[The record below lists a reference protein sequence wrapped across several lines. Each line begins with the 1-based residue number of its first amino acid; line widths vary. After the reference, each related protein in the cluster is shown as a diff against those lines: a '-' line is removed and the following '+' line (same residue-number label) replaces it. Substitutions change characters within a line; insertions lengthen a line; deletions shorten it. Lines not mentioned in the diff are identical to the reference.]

1 MKPGSRLRVL
11 VTNAGALALGG
22 IVAQGTFVAVE
33 ALIARQVGPHAYGIY
48 SSSYVLIML
57 MAHFMD
63 MGMYWKLVQDG
74 SRDPKSIA
82 ANFGTMMVARIG
94 LFILSYPLFL
104 GFVWM
109 SGGEPAAIQFFA
121 MFAFFGLQVGMQE
134 LLGAVYTAQQRM
146 TVSAVFQAAMPVAI
160 LAFAAVLVIP
170 HPSLPR
176 LAIAFVAGA
185 AVITTIWT
193 WQVWA
198 RERPKVEVGAIAATL
213 RACFHYGVSGL
224 IWNVYLRVGVLVL
237 TFASGVEQVAF
248 FAAAFKLIDLF
259 FKIAVLTNRVV
270 APRLYADSHHR
281 PDDFARTSEVLL
293 RMTVAAGALGSLLLF
308 VTGGWLVHLI
318 YGAGFAASA
327 QIIRIL
333 GISLTLKTISL
344 IAQTVISAAD
354 DHSYRMRV
362 VAIATVWA
370 IAFAIPLAM
379 WWGAPGVAYAVV
391 GGDVV
396 LLALLMWRV
405 WRTRA
410 VVHVDQVFA
419 LPLAGAIGCGLLVSQ
434 MPGGVI
440 AQAVTCVAVFAT
452 LLWMSG
458 YLKPVLAL
466 LKGGGP
472 RTSDGV

>member
-22 IVAQGTFVAVE
+22 IVAQGTFLAVE

-213 RACFHYGVSGL
+213 RASEMPPIQLRSG
-224 IWNVYLRVGVLVL
+224 I
-237 TFASGVEQVAF
+237 TMP
-248 FAAAFKLIDLF
+248 I
-259 FKIAVLTNRVV
+259 
-270 APRLYADSHHR
+270 APRLMNSR
-281 PDDFARTSEVLL
+281 
-293 RMTVAAGALGSLLLF
+293 
-308 VTGGWLVHLI
+308 
-318 YGAGFAASA
+318 
-327 QIIRIL
+327 
-333 GISLTLKTISL
+333 
-344 IAQTVISAAD
+344 
-354 DHSYRMRV
+354 
-362 VAIATVWA
+362 
-370 IAFAIPLAM
+370 
-379 WWGAPGVAYAVV
+379 
-391 GGDVV
+391 
-396 LLALLMWRV
+396 
-405 WRTRA
+405 
-410 VVHVDQVFA
+410 
-419 LPLAGAIGCGLLVSQ
+419 
-434 MPGGVI
+434 
-440 AQAVTCVAVFAT
+440 
-452 LLWMSG
+452 
-458 YLKPVLAL
+458 
-466 LKGGGP
+466 
-472 RTSDGV
+472 